1 VKHFQMKKYAK
12 RILANWLID
21 ILHIIEKIERTKMGL
36 VGLYIL
42 NDYVKYER
50 RV

>member
-1 VKHFQMKKYAK
+1 MKHYQMKKNAK
-12 RILANWLID
+12 RIHANWLID
-21 ILHIIEKIERTKMGL
+21 ILHIIEKIERTKMGV

-50 RV
+50 RI